1 MKLKMTK
8 RYTKA
13 HRLSDVIRLITVLA
27 IDKYSFRNIENLEK
41 AIRGKPLSASS
52 WLEIANIHPEFFR
65 PNGDN
70 TSIALLLRSY
80 LPTKNDDSREA
91 LSILETQNLIE
102 VAISLHDKEI
112 QRFQRNGHLFPLI
125 VAIIALL
132 GVIFTSIFNHYFSND
147 TNSKLDSINQS
158 IKQIEIK
165 LENNINNTKNN
176 PI

>member
-1 MKLKMTK
+1 MRK

-27 IDKYSFRNIENLEK
+27 IDKYSFRNIQNLEA
-41 AIRGKPLSASS
+41 AIRGKPLSATS

-65 PNGDN
+65 LNGDN

-80 LPTKNDDSREA
+80 LPTKEDDSREP
-91 LSILETQNLIE
+91 LSITETQNLIE

-112 QRFQRNGHLFPLI
+112 ELFQRNSHFFPLI
-125 VAIIALL
+125 VAMIALL
-132 GVIFTSIFNHYFSND
+132 GVIFTSIFSHYFSND
-147 TNSKLDSINQS
+147 TNGKLDSINQS

-165 LENNINNTKNN
+165 IDNKNKV
-176 PI
+176 